1 VARTPLGLVLVV
13 TSDCPGHMSE
23 RRRGSASAWETRSAT
38 ASYLLKIRRA
48 DEHLATLDRKIDEFL
63 ADDQLCTILPHS
75 EGLEHWFEIVEF
87 KQPPTSISLVMGD
100 VLTNLRAALDHIV
113 YSLSDPAKRGDK
125 SWFPITLGRHDFKSQ
140 AGACLRGVS
149 AKPLAFIEAQ
159 QPYNR
164 PKGASPGEEPL
175 AVLNQLVNLDKHRYV
190 QTALGDVQ
198 LSRIEFPNLPQG
210 GTVRVTHPVTGLVKP
225 KTVLARFAFV
235 NGGAIQQW
243 A

>member
-1 VARTPLGLVLVV
+1 
-13 TSDCPGHMSE
+13 
-23 RRRGSASAWETRSAT
+23 
-38 ASYLLKIRRA
+38 
-48 DEHLATLDRKIDEFL
+48 
-63 ADDQLCTILPHS
+63 
-75 EGLEHWFEIVEF
+75 
-87 KQPPTSISLVMGD
+87 MGD

-113 YSLSDPAKRGDK
+113 YSLSDPAKRGHK

-164 PKGASPGEEPL
+164 PNGASPGEEPL

-198 LSRIEFPNLPQG
+198 LFSY
-210 GTVRVTHPVTGLVKP
+210 RVPEP
-225 KTVLARFAFV
+225 AARG
-235 NGGAIQQW
+235 NGKSDAPGDGPCETEDSTRPLRLR
-243 A
+243 